1 MFIDFEKYP
10 FAITDVTF
18 ADEGFS
24 GKYQYVSIDTDG
36 GAKFK
41 IEAFGDCCSVSVIS
55 EWENFKF
62 SEIIGKT
69 IESLEQVKIPDNF
82 EVEPDDDL
90 LCFGNCATPHLYEF
104 LFTDGSTFKFIMV
117 NYSNGYY
124 DGWIDVSVIE

>member
-36 GAKFK
+36 GVRFK
-41 IEAFGDCCSVSVIS
+41 IKAFGDCCSVSVIS

-62 SEIIGKT
+62 NEIIGKT
-69 IESLEQVKIPDNF
+69 IESLEQIKIPDNF
-82 EVEPDDDL
+82 EVEPDDD
-90 LCFGNCATPHLYEF
+90 F
-104 LFTDGSTFKFIMV
+104 GSTFKFLMV

>member
-24 GKYQYVSIDTDG
+24 GKYQYIIIDTDG
-36 GAKFK
+36 GARFK

-55 EWENFKF
+55 ELENFKF
-62 SEIIGKT
+62 SETIGKT
-69 IESLEQVKIPDNF
+69 IESLHQIRVPDNF
-82 EVEPDDDL
+82 QVETDDD
-90 LCFGNCATPHLYEF
+90 FDDCATPHLYEF
-104 LFTDGSTFKFIMV
+104 LFTDGSTFKFLMV

-124 DGWIDVSVIE
+124 DGWIDMTVVE

>member
-36 GAKFK
+36 GARFK
-41 IEAFGDCCSVSVIS
+41 IQAFGDCCSVSVIS

-69 IESLEQVKIPDNF
+69 IESLSQIKIPDNF
-82 EVEPDDDL
+82 EVEPDDD
-90 LCFGNCATPHLYEF
+90 FDDCATPHLYEF
-104 LFTDGSTFKFIMV
+104 LFTDGTTFKFLMI

-124 DGWIDVSVIE
+124 DGWINITVVE